1 MKKESTKVQ
10 NNAETANLGIF
21 SVIVRFLPLT
31 WIIYIMYKMGCM
43 KTSYRGGY
51 YCDPEILFISRLIF
65 KFKPILGKTKKG
77 AKFIGDWNWVKLI
90 FWEIHY
96 LKLTRYITRKE
107 DKIPFP

>member
-1 MKKESTKVQ
+1 MNTNKVKKEESKF
-10 NNAETANLGIF
+10 AIF
-21 SVIVRFLPLT
+21 SVIARFLPLT
-31 WIIYIMYKMGCM
+31 WIIYIMYKMGWI

-77 AKFIGDWNWVKLI
+77 TKFIGDWNWINLML
-90 FWEIHY
+90 WEIHY
-96 LKLTRYITRKE
+96 LKRTRYTTQKE